1 MANDKLITGKEKN
14 LSKKLSD
21 SEISGE
27 KPVKKKIAQPRK
39 KKVSQVIEAAKNVSL
54 NKPCD
59 SDVVISQIKDLE
71 KKFALQLVQ
80 VFDNIS
86 FDEEVEVIKESIEDS
101 SFQLKKEI
109 QQVKNLLGA
118 HNPDIKLDQP
128 IQGTLN
134 DYAYTMLDVEND
146 MVKIR
151 KLLDDMSKSVEKE
164 QEINQENIKDIT
176 STIASVVELLES
188 SEGQYSAEVL
198 KSFQVQFDILN
209 DDISSISKRTNKL
222 VLTSEDVGK
231 ELKKNVA
238 DFSFILSSLNKDIT
252 KISQIDKK
260 IDNSNKM
267 LMSSIKS
274 DKVLNEAFM
283 HLAQWID
290 DASEKIKNIDENVA
304 RINSGNNEFLLRE
317 LINKVEAQQQVI
329 NSYESRFAQILS
341 QKQNEEM
348 KTLLEFTAGQAQ
360 ASNENS
366 KGNKLMLQRM
376 EALEKNILKFE
387 QTIKKITSHVEEA

>member
-27 KPVKKKIAQPRK
+27 KPVKKKITQPRK

-86 FDEEVEVIKESIEDS
+86 FDEEVEVIKDSIEDS

-238 DFSFILSSLNKDIT
+238 DFSFILSSLNRDIT

-304 RINSGNNEFLLRE
+304 RLNSGNNEFLLRE
-317 LINKVEAQQQVI
+317 LINKIEAQQQVI

-387 QTIKKITSHVEEA
+387 QTIKKITSHVEET